1 MEMNLRIET
10 NGDTVVVRI
19 HGSLYVND
27 AAALRMELLN
37 YIQKGQ
43 KHFIID
49 LTQTD
54 YIDSSGLGVLVGIH
68 KRAMEHKGSVRIRG
82 LQGVVRELF
91 ELTRLTQVFEI
102 L

>member
-1 MEMNLRIET
+1 MEANLHIEVT
-10 NGDTVVVRI
+10 GDTVVVHI

-43 KHFIID
+43 KHFIINM
-49 LTQTD
+49 TQTD
-54 YIDSSGLGVLVGIH
+54 YIDSSGLGVLVAVH
-68 KRAMEHKGSVRIRG
+68 KRAVEQKGSVKIRG
-82 LQGVVRELF
+82 MHGVVKELF